1 LKLSVKLLRSIDARR
16 EATGDQAI
24 GSAVERA
31 ILDHELAELVL
42 EWMTNPESPR
52 VPNLSQNPTKPQ
64 RWWQLAKN
72 MLGIETAP
80 LEALGRLCQI
90 AKRDTGQSR
99 RVANFLLAWHNAEE
113 NGGWD
118 PTDLWNVDTAIAEDM
133 LTLLKLAKD
142 SHRYPGDLGFEPE
155 IKVIWRL
162 WRSERTP

>member
-1 LKLSVKLLRSIDARR
+1 
-16 EATGDQAI
+16 
-24 GSAVERA
+24 
-31 ILDHELAELVL
+31 
-42 EWMTNPESPR
+42 
-52 VPNLSQNPTKPQ
+52 
-64 RWWQLAKN
+64 

-155 IKVIWRL
+155 IKAIWRI
-162 WRSERTP
+162 WRGERTPVERKDE